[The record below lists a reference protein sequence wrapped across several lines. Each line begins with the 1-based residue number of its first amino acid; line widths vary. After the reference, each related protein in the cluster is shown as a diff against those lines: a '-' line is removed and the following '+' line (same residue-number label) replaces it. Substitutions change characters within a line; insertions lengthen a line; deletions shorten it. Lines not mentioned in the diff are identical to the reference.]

1 MQKRKRVSTSPCR
14 VVKRAR
20 SVDRSEMR
28 PFIKEIETLK
38 AENYQLEQ
46 KLEKSQKSENP
57 SKIPENSVQLE
68 NLREQVSEFQIQV
81 HHQTAEI
88 HQLQVQRDAAVDQ
101 LTAANQ
107 EIANQALTNQTLE
120 NQLVHVTQNAA
131 AVEFAKN
138 MLSDSLQAMINDYQ
152 NLSKEY
158 AEKTAHYL
166 RETTVLKEEM
176 VKLEKGCKEGAIKIA
191 QTAKVELM
199 KIHEENFGLKRLL
212 DNALEAKEP
221 ASTPVVKCSICL
233 GVKKLANFSITDPCG
248 HMHCKGCT
256 EKLKKSKKNENCPS
270 CRGPVS
276 SMVKIFA

>member
-152 NLSKEY
+152 NLSKERM
-158 AEKTAHYL
+158 L
-166 RETTVLKEEM
+166 
-176 VKLEKGCKEGAIKIA
+176 
-191 QTAKVELM
+191 Q
-199 KIHEENFGLKRLL
+199 N
-212 DNALEAKEP
+212 P
-221 ASTPVVKCSICL
+221 Q
-233 GVKKLANFSITDPCG
+233 
-248 HMHCKGCT
+248 
-256 EKLKKSKKNENCPS
+256 
-270 CRGPVS
+270 
-276 SMVKIFA
+276 

>member
-1 MQKRKRVSTSPCR
+1 MQKRKRISTSPCR

-46 KLEKSQKSENP
+46 KLEKSQQSEN
-57 SKIPENSVQLE
+57 STKMPENSVQLE

-107 EIANQALTNQTLE
+107 EIANQALANQTLE

-138 MLSDSLQAMINDYQ
+138 MLAESLQAMINDYQ

-158 AEKTAHYL
+158 AEKNAQYG
-166 RETTVLKEEM
+166 RETTELKEEKI
-176 VKLEKGCKEGAIKIA
+176 KLEKDYKEGAIKITH
-191 QTAKVELM
+191 TAKFELM
-199 KIHEENFGLKRLL
+199 KIHEENRALKRLL
-212 DNALEAKEP
+212 ENALEAKE
-221 ASTPVVKCSICL
+221 PVVKCSICL
-233 GVKKLANFSITDPCG
+233 GVKNLANFSITDPCG

-256 EKLKKSKKNENCPS
+256 EKLKKSKKSENCPS
-270 CRGPVS
+270 CRGPVA